1 MLGFIPRELAQ
12 YLSPLMD
19 KYLLS
24 FEVICCSFTT
34 LFVLNITFSLSLS
47 TFSRWYLV

>member
-24 FEVICCSFTT
+24 FEVICSFTT
-34 LFVLNITFSLSLS
+34 LFLLNISLSLS
-47 TFSRWYLV
+47 LSFLGILYDG